1 MIGMPPWM
9 PYFLSLHSK
18 FPLRPRGVKC
28 PTYSDKHDKLIRCQK
43 CQRQQLRHVIL
54 GIRVKILQTKIQ
66 LTKQD
71 LRKNK
76 PARND
81 YLTQPKIPL
90 VLVLDHVTNSHNI
103 GSFIRLADAFA
114 IEKVIVCGEI
124 TISDKK
130 LNKASRNEAKWVCV
144 EYSDNT
150 ATSLQI
156 LSNKGYTI
164 YSVELCQKSVD
175 YSGVTYSSP
184 SVLVLGNERKGVSE
198 GALKLSNEHI
208 HIPMFGMGNSL
219 NVSTAGAIVLA
230 ECANQIRKQAQP

>member
-1 MIGMPPWM
+1 M
-9 PYFLSLHSK
+9 HAK
-18 FPLRPRGVKC
+18 
-28 PTYSDKHDKLIRCQK
+28 T
-43 CQRQQLRHVIL
+43 
-54 GIRVKILQTKIQ
+54 Q

-76 PARND
+76 PTRED

-114 IEKVIVCGEI
+114 IEKVIVCGEL

-150 ATSLQI
+150 ASSLQT
-156 LSNKGYTI
+156 LLDEGHTI
-164 YSVELCQKSVD
+164 YSVELCHESVD
-175 YSGVTYSSP
+175 YSSVIYSSP

-198 GALKLSNEHI
+198 AALKLSHQHI

-230 ECANQIRKQAQP
+230 ECANQIRKQPQH